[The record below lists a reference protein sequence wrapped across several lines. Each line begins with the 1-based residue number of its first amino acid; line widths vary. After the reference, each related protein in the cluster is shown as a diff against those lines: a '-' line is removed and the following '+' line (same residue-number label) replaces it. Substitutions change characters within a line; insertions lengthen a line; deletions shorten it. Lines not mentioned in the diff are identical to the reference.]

1 MSLWG
6 FPFWLTLIV
15 APLIVAALAVLIDRG
30 MLRFVY
36 QREISDSLL
45 LTFALLLILNESV
58 RLIWGTGIHVIDPP
72 AILQGTFELPG
83 GMSYPIYSAFV
94 LAVGVLT
101 LAGLWL
107 LFNRTRA
114 G

>member
-15 APLIVAALAVLIDRG
+15 APLIVAALAVLIDRI
-30 MLRFVY
+30 MLRFIY

-58 RLIWGTGIHVIDPP
+58 RMIWGTGIHVVEPP
-72 AILQGTFELPG
+72 ELLRGTVMLPG
-83 GMSYPIYSAFV
+83 GVRYPLYSLFV
-94 LAVGVLT
+94 I
-101 LAGLWL
+101 LAG
-107 LFNRTRA
+107 A
-114 G
+114 AEIGGA